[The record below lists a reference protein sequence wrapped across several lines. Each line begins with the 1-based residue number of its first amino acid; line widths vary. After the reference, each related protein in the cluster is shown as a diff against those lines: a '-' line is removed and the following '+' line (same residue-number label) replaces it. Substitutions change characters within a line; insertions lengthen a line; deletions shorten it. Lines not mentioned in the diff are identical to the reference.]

1 MGPGMFNG
9 IVERLIGLGIV
20 IGLVIAGVIWGLVWI
35 IPHIHFTWG

>member
-1 MGPGMFNG
+1 MFNG
-9 IVERLIGLGIV
+9 IVEGLIGLGIV